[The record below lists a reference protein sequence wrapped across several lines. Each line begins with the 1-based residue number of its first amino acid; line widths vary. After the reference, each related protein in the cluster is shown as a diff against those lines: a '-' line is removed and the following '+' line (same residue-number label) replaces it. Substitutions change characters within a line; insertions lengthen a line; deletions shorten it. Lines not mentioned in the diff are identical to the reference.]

1 MAAAMPFVQER
12 IYNALKADY
21 MAGVFVPGR
30 RLDIQEIADRHAA
43 SKTPV
48 REAACILVGQ
58 GIFVHHSESGF
69 MVPVYEPTSI
79 ADQQAWHMQ
88 AIIAI
93 VAGLKA
99 SALRQAL
106 LRFDGAIAALGTV
119 GIAQL
124 ATEIFTSIA
133 AATSNPRVIDDI
145 RLMNERLHYA
155 RIAEVISVPAAL
167 AELRTLVKEDVTD
180 LQKSMRRRLE
190 SYHLRRIHR
199 LAAEDESQR
208 QSKIDHNIEKN
219 Q

>member
-12 IYNALKADY
+12 IYHALKADY
-21 MAGVFVPGR
+21 LAGIFTPGR
-30 RLDIQEIADRHAA
+30 RLDIQEIADRHSA

-69 MVPVYEPTSI
+69 MVPDIDPIVI
-79 ADQQAWHMQ
+79 ADQLAWHMQ
-88 AIIAI
+88 MQIAI

-99 SALRQAL
+99 SELRTAL
-106 LRFDGAIAALGTV
+106 LRFDGAIGALGAV

-124 ATEIFTSIA
+124 ATEIFISTA
-133 AATSNPRVIDDI
+133 AATSNTRIVDDI

-155 RIAEVISVPAAL
+155 RIAEVASVPIAL
-167 AELRTLVKEDVTD
+167 TELRTLVNAGVAD

-190 SYHLRRIHR
+190 SYHLRRIRR
-199 LAAEDESQR
+199 LATVA
-208 QSKIDHNIEKN
+208 DHHGRSW
-219 Q
+219 

>member
-1 MAAAMPFVQER
+1 MAAAMPYVQER

-30 RLDIQEIADRHAA
+30 RLDIQEIADRHSA

-69 MVPVYEPTSI
+69 MVPVHEPTSI
-79 ADQQAWHMQ
+79 AHQQSWHMLT
-88 AIIAI
+88 IMAI
-93 VAGLKA
+93 VAGLKM

-106 LRFDGAIAALGTV
+106 LRFDGAIAALGPV

-133 AATSNPRVIDDI
+133 AATFNPRVVDDI
-145 RLMNERLHYA
+145 RLLNERLHYA
-155 RIAEVISVPAAL
+155 RIDEVSNVSAAL
-167 AELRTLVKEDVTD
+167 TELRTLVKADVTD
-180 LQKSMRRRLE
+180 LLRSMRRRLE
-190 SYHLRRIHR
+190 SYHLRRIRR
-199 LAAEDESQR
+199 LRAGEGSW
-208 QSKIDHNIEKN
+208 
-219 Q
+219 

>member
-21 MAGVFVPGR
+21 MAGTFVPGR
-30 RLDIQEIADRHAA
+30 RLDIQDIADRHAA

-69 MVPVYEPTSI
+69 MVPVQEPTSI
-79 ADQQAWHMQ
+79 GDQQAWHMQ
-88 AIIAI
+88 TVIAI
-93 VAGLKA
+93 VAGLKT

-133 AATSNPRVIDDI
+133 AATSNPRVVDDI

-155 RIAEVISVPAAL
+155 RIAEITNVPAAL
-167 AELRTLVKEDVTD
+167 TELRTLVNAEVAD
-180 LQKSMRRRLE
+180 LQKNMRRRLE
-190 SYHLRRIHR
+190 SYHLRRIRR
-199 LAAEDESQR
+199 LVAEIESRR
-208 QSKIDHNIEKN
+208 QSQVDHKI
-219 Q
+219 